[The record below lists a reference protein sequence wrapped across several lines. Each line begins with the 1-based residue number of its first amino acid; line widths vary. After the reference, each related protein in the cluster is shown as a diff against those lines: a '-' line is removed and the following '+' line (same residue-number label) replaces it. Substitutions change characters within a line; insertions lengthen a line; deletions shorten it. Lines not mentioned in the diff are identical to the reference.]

1 MVDDKI
7 VDKYWLCCN
16 KDGSIWLT
24 QGRKPVPSDLIMD
37 GTWRRIHKTYDD
49 MGWLVLNR
57 GNYHTRKKGEIISTE
72 DFANISFPK
81 VTYEDGPI
89 EIEICKSG
97 KVYWYES

>member
-16 KDGSIWLT
+16 EDGSIWLT
-24 QGRKPVPSDLIMD
+24 QGRKPVPSESTE
-37 GTWRRIHKTYDD
+37 GVWRRISKTCDD

-57 GNYHTRKKGEIISTE
+57 GNYPTSKKGEVISPE

>member
-16 KDGSIWLT
+16 TDGSIWLT
-24 QGRKPVPSDLIMD
+24 QGRKPVPSDSVS
-37 GTWRRIHKTYDD
+37 GAWRRINKTYDD
-49 MGWLVLNR
+49 MGWLALNR
-57 GNYHTRKKGEIISTE
+57 GNYLTTSKKGEIISPE

>member
-24 QGRKPVPSDLIMD
+24 QGRKPVPSDIED
-37 GTWRRIHKTYDD
+37 GIWRRRQNTYDD
-49 MGWLVLNR
+49 MGWLVLNK
-57 GNYHTRKKGEIISTE
+57 GCCSTIKKGEKISSE
-72 DFANISFPK
+72 DFVNINFPK

>member
-7 VDKYWLCCN
+7 VDKYWLCCD
-16 KDGSIWLT
+16 KDRSIWLT
-24 QGRKPVPSDLIMD
+24 QGRKLVPSDLIE
-37 GTWRRIHKTYDD
+37 GSWRKINKTYDD

-57 GNYHTRKKGEIISTE
+57 DNDSTSKKGEIISSE
-72 DFANISFPK
+72 DFANINFPK

-89 EIEICKSG
+89 EIEIFKSG

>member
-24 QGRKPVPSDLIMD
+24 QGRKPVPSDIVG
-37 GTWRRIHKTYDD
+37 GTWRRINKTYDD
-49 MGWLVLNR
+49 MGWLVLNK
-57 GNYHTRKKGEIISTE
+57 GHDFITKKGEKISSD
-72 DFANISFPK
+72 DFAGINFPK
-81 VTYEDGPI
+81 ITYEDGPI

>member
-7 VDKYWLCCN
+7 VDKYCLCCN
-16 KDGSIWLT
+16 EDGSIWLT
-24 QGRKPVPSDLIMD
+24 QGRKPVPSD
-37 GTWRRIHKTYDD
+37 GAKGAWKRIPKTYDD

-57 GNYHTRKKGEIISTE
+57 NSITAMKRGEKISSE